1 MSFKGTKILFLCFSN
16 AYHRNTFVKEMCFCR
31 EKSLTTYIQR
41 YTINT
46 IWRTQLK
53 TTTQVKMWGNSLA
66 IRIPSRV
73 ALDLGLTCD
82 TQIEITSD
90 GSTATIKRDE
100 NQRISLEE
108 LVKGITPEN
117 IHSEVDWGEPTGNE
131 IW

>member
-1 MSFKGTKILFLCFSN
+1 
-16 AYHRNTFVKEMCFCR
+16 
-31 EKSLTTYIQR
+31 
-41 YTINT
+41 
-46 IWRTQLK
+46 LK

-66 IRIPSRV
+66 IRIPSRM
-73 ALDLGLTCD
+73 ALELGLTTD

-90 GSTATIKRDE
+90 GSTATIKRE
-100 NQRISLEE
+100 KNQRISLEE